1 MRILRIV
8 ALHFQQALQYRSRSF
23 LWFLLALLN
32 PAIYLL
38 FWRAAIHSG
47 HIVGTQ
53 VIFNDIASYY
63 LLVVIAGAL
72 LIAHVE
78 EDVAMIDI
86 KQGELVKYL
95 LKPYPYFWMKFIEEI
110 PYRVIQGTYGWIGLL
125 IMLLIFGNILRVV
138 HDPVRIL
145 LAICI
150 SIAAFFLSFIF
161 KMIVGI
167 ATFWIDDFSGLQ
179 QLMFVLISLFAG
191 FIQPIEY
198 FHPILRSI
206 ALATPFPYMIYYPV
220 VAWTGTL
227 PLLQAVN
234 VLLIQLGIIGVFAY
248 AYIVLWKKGVKEFT
262 GVGQ

>member
-38 FWRAAIHSG
+38 FWRAAINSG
-47 HIVGTQ
+47 HIIGTK

-95 LKPYPYFWMKFIEEI
+95 LKPYSYFWMKFIEEI

-125 IMLLIFGNILRVV
+125 IMLLIFGNVLKVV
-138 HDPVRIL
+138 HDPVQIIY
-145 LAICI
+145 AICI
-150 SIAAFFLSFIF
+150 SIASFFFL
-161 KMIVGI
+161 
-167 ATFWIDDFSGLQ
+167 
-179 QLMFVLISLFAG
+179 
-191 FIQPIEY
+191 
-198 FHPILRSI
+198 
-206 ALATPFPYMIYYPV
+206 
-220 VAWTGTL
+220 
-227 PLLQAVN
+227 
-234 VLLIQLGIIGVFAY
+234 
-248 AYIVLWKKGVKEFT
+248 
-262 GVGQ
+262 

>member
-38 FWRAAIHSG
+38 FWRGAIHSG
-47 HIVGTQ
+47 HIVGTP
-53 VIFNDIASYY
+53 VVFSEIASYY

-78 EDVAMIDI
+78 EDVAVVDI
-86 KQGELVKYL
+86 KQGGLVKYL
-95 LKPYPYFWMKFIEEI
+95 LKPYSYFWMKFIEEI
-110 PYRVIQGTYGWIGLL
+110 PYRIIQGAYGWMGLL
-125 IMLLIFGNILRVV
+125 IMLLIFGNILKVV
-138 HDPVRIL
+138 GDPIQIL
-145 LAICI
+145 YAICI
-150 SIAAFFLSFIF
+150 TVAAFFLSFVF
-161 KMIVGI
+161 KMIIGI
-167 ATFWIDDFSGLQ
+167 VTFWIDDFSGLQ

-206 ALATPFPYMIYYPV
+206 ALVTPFPYMIYYPV
-220 VAWTGTL
+220 VAWTGAL
-227 PLLQAVN
+227 PVSEALPI
-234 VLLIQLGIIGVFAY
+234 LLIQLTIIGVFSCIY
-248 AYIVLWKKGVKEFT
+248 MVLWKKGVKEFT

>member
-38 FWRAAIHSG
+38 FWRAAINSG
-47 HIVGTQ
+47 HIIGEKV
-53 VIFNDIASYY
+53 VFADIASYY

-78 EDVAMIDI
+78 EDVAMVDI

-95 LKPYPYFWMKFIEEI
+95 LKPYSYFWMKFIEEI
-110 PYRVIQGTYGWIGLL
+110 PYRVIQGAYGWIGL
-125 IMLLIFGNILRVV
+125 IVMLLIFGNILKVV

-145 LAICI
+145 YAICI
-150 SIAAFFLSFIF
+150 SVAAFFLSFVF
-161 KMIVGI
+161 KMIIGI
-167 ATFWIDDFSGLQ
+167 TTFWIDDFSGLQ

-220 VAWTGTL
+220 VAWTGALPVTL
-227 PLLQAVN
+227 APQI
-234 VLLIQLGIIGVFAY
+234 LLIQLVIISLFSFI
-248 AYIVLWKKGVKEFT
+248 YIKLWKSGVKEFT

>member
-38 FWRAAIHSG
+38 FWRAAINSG
-47 HIVGTQ
+47 HIIGTK
-53 VIFNDIASYY
+53 VVFNDIASYY

-78 EDVAMIDI
+78 EDVAMVDI

-95 LKPYPYFWMKFIEEI
+95 LKPFSYFWMKFIEEI

-125 IMLLIFGNILRVV
+125 IMLLIFGNILKVV
-138 HDPVRIL
+138 HDPLQIVY
-145 LAICI
+145 AICI
-150 SIAAFFLSFIF
+150 SIAAFFLSFVF
-161 KMIVGI
+161 KMIIGI
-167 ATFWIDDFSGLQ
+167 TTFWIDDFSGLQ

-191 FIQPIEY
+191 FIQPLEY
-198 FHPILRSI
+198 FHPVLRSI

-220 VAWTGTL
+220 VAWTGVL
-227 PLLQAVN
+227 PVSQALN
-234 VLLIQLGIIGVFAY
+234 VLLIQLAIISVFAY
-248 AYIVLWKKGVKEFT
+248 IYAVLWKKGVKEFT